1 MFTLVVLYRGISC
14 NHRVS
19 LAARMRGL
27 TRTLSCS
34 LAMHSRQTTYVALCS
49 FEGNTPSVQRCITRE
64 LPPPHPVLKPSHCRT
79 IRSRSSTTTNLTTS
93 SSAAASGEKSAA
105 TTMDAGPSNSFHLA
119 GAPAT
124 TSMALRRDTPPR
136 KRCLARTYCRYV
148 SRPAS
153 QQPPPQGITQPPPP
167 RTDLSDTSAIYTV
180 GGCGLVFAPKL
191 KWG

>member
-79 IRSRSSTTTNLTTS
+79 IGSRSPTTTKLKRS
-93 SSAAASGEKSAA
+93 PSATATGEKSAA

-153 QQPPPQGITQPPPP
+153 QQPPPQGITQPLPP

>member
-1 MFTLVVLYRGISC
+1 MFTLVVLYRGTSC

-153 QQPPPQGITQPPPP
+153 HQPPPQGITQPLPQ
-167 RTDLSDTSAIYTV
+167 RTDLSDTSAVYTV
-180 GGCGLVFAPKL
+180 GGCGLVLAPKF

>member
-34 LAMHSRQTTYVALCS
+34 LAMHSRQTTYVALCI
-49 FEGNTPSVQRCITRE
+49 FEGHTPSVQRGITRE

-79 IRSRSSTTTNLTTS
+79 IRSRSSTTTKLKTS
-93 SSAAASGEKSAA
+93 SSATASGEKSAA

-124 TSMALRRDTPPR
+124 TSMALRRGTPPR

-153 QQPPPQGITQPPPP
+153 HQPPPQGITQPLPP
-167 RTDLSDTSAIYTV
+167 RTDLSDTSAVYTV
-180 GGCGLVFAPKL
+180 GGCGLVLAPKL